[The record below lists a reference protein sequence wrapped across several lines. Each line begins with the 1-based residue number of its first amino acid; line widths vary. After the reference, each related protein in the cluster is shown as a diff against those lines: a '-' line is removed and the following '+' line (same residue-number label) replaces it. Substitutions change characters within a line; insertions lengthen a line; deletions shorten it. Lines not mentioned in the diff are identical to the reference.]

1 LISSGEFGSRELL
14 HETALSIVMDM
25 NMTTDSKKLE
35 EEARQEAFKSQPNK
49 ISGSSSTSKSNEIK
63 INCDEKL

>member
-1 LISSGEFGSRELL
+1 
-14 HETALSIVMDM
+14 MDM